1 MADLPP
7 PFNPASAGPAPQ
19 MGSVD
24 WAPAGWHQPGLAEDG
39 ALRCRVCGATPAT
52 YASFVQNIGMIYV
65 RRHLTTA
72 SDFCRHCG
80 LSVGRKVQGKTLLTG
95 WTGLI
100 SFVMNIG
107 GIAQNGKHLR
117 SLAKLSE
124 PMGGDP
130 SRRMAVGHPMFKRPL
145 TYVPI
150 AGLALITGLVIKEA
164 NKPNYAAS
172 VGACVHF
179 NAKTE
184 RLQTV
189 GCSEAH
195 EAKITAIVATEA
207 ECPSRAVSLKLT
219 SGRFACALA
228 DG

>member
-1 MADLPP
+1 
-7 PFNPASAGPAPQ
+7 
-19 MGSVD
+19 V
-24 WAPAGWHQPGLAEDG
+24 PGLRSDTRDE
-39 ALRCRVCGATPAT
+39 REFRTEH
-52 YASFVQNIGMIYV
+52 GMVYV

-80 LSVGRKVQGKTLLTG
+80 LSVGRKVQGKTLLTD

-107 GIAQNGKHLR
+107 GVAQNGKHLR
-117 SLAKLSE
+117 SLAKLGE

-130 SRRMAVGHPMFKRPL
+130 SRRMAAGHSMFKRPM

-150 AGLALITGLVIKEA
+150 AGLALIMGLVIKEA

-184 RLQTV
+184 RLVAVRQRGHGRRPFWPCRVTAF
-189 GCSEAH
+189 AH
-195 EAKITAIVATEA
+195 
-207 ECPSRAVSLKLT
+207 P
-219 SGRFACALA
+219 
-228 DG
+228 